1 MTVSGQ
7 CCQVRKMW
15 DNFYAFCT
23 TVHKKFHTHIY
34 MSVEKMVEPRRIEL
48 LSENRS
54 ANLSTRLV
62 KSFEIPF
69 LLSGSQDRS
78 PVVL

>member
-1 MTVSGQ
+1 MRFVLPYT
-7 CCQVRKMW
+7 K
-15 DNFYAFCT
+15 NPT
-23 TVHKKFHTHIY
+23 PIY

>member
-1 MTVSGQ
+1 
-7 CCQVRKMW
+7 
-15 DNFYAFCT
+15 
-23 TVHKKFHTHIY
+23 
-34 MSVEKMVEPRRIEL
+34 MVEPRRIEL

-62 KSFEIPF
+62 KSFEFPF

>member
-1 MTVSGQ
+1 MRFVLPYIKNSTP
-7 CCQVRKMW
+7 
-15 DNFYAFCT
+15 
-23 TVHKKFHTHIY
+23 IY

-62 KSFEIPF
+62 KAFEISF

>member
-1 MTVSGQ
+1 M
-7 CCQVRKMW
+7 CYINK
-15 DNFYAFCT
+15 CT
-23 TVHKKFHTHIY
+23 PYKSAIIANLKGVFL
-34 MSVEKMVEPRRIEL
+34 VEARRIEL

>member
-1 MTVSGQ
+1 MRFVLLYIKNSTP
-7 CCQVRKMW
+7 
-15 DNFYAFCT
+15 
-23 TVHKKFHTHIY
+23 IY

-78 PVVL
+78 PVVLLCVDGYRTLTENIGC

>member
-1 MTVSGQ
+1 MQ
-7 CCQVRKMW
+7 
-15 DNFYAFCT
+15 DNFYAFRT
-23 TVHKKFHTHIY
+23 TVHKKIHTHIY
-34 MSVEKMVEPRRIEL
+34 ERGKMVEPRRIEL

-62 KSFEIPF
+62 KSFDIPF
-69 LLSGSQDRS
+69 LLSDPQDRS

>member
-1 MTVSGQ
+1 MSLILIKPIPHS
-7 CCQVRKMW
+7 KMW

-23 TVHKKFHTHIY
+23 TINKKFHTLIY
-34 MSVEKMVEPRRIEL
+34 ECGKMVEPRRIEL

>member
-1 MTVSGQ
+1 
-7 CCQVRKMW
+7 
-15 DNFYAFCT
+15 
-23 TVHKKFHTHIY
+23 

-69 LLSGSQDRS
+69 LRSDSQDRS

>member
-1 MTVSGQ
+1 MRFVPPYIKNSTP
-7 CCQVRKMW
+7 
-15 DNFYAFCT
+15 
-23 TVHKKFHTHIY
+23 IY

>member
-1 MTVSGQ
+1 
-7 CCQVRKMW
+7 
-15 DNFYAFCT
+15 
-23 TVHKKFHTHIY
+23 

-69 LLSGSQDRS
+69 LRSDPQDRS